1 MFAPLPLSR
10 SGLYLGGSV
19 SGLPVLCPVLCLSV
33 LSLGH
38 VVLIAADFREVS
50 KAGSVGPVPD

>member
-1 MFAPLPLSR
+1 M
-10 SGLYLGGSV
+10 GGSV

-50 KAGSVGPVPD
+50 KVGSVGPAPD